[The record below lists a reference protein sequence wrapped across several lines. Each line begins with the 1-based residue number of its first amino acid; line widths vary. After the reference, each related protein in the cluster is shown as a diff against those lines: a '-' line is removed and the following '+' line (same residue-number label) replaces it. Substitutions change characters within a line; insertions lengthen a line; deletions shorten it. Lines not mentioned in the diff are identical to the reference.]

1 MSMVIS
7 EAKYQYKITCYLLM
21 TCIFKSLLAKN
32 IFEGHFFPIF
42 NNLFKQAN
50 LIWNFIYYLSQFTGI

>member
-1 MSMVIS
+1 
-7 EAKYQYKITCYLLM
+7 M